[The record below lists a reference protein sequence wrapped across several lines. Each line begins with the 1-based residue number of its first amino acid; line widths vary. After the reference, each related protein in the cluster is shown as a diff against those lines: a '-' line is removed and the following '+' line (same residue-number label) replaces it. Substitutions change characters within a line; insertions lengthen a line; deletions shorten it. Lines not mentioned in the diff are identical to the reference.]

1 MTSAISKDLG
11 PDRLL
16 TSHEVGVLLQVN
28 PSSINKWVN
37 DGRIPA
43 FRTPGGHRRIRV
55 SDLLVFLNEHN
66 MPVPAILEAFAR
78 KRVLFVDD
86 NTKHLDAL
94 KRVLKKH
101 TNRIEAAYETNGI
114 DALLLMGTFK
124 PHLVVLDVYMPGFD
138 GLEVCRRI
146 KQATEFKGTDV
157 IVVSGELTA
166 DVEKKATAAGAR
178 GCLEKPVDID
188 QLLAL
193 AGMGQA
199 QTARL

>member
-1 MTSAISKDLG
+1 M
-11 PDRLL
+11 
-16 TSHEVGVLLQVN
+16 LLQVN

-55 SDLLVFLNEHN
+55 SDLLVFQNEHN